1 MPVSGGTEENAMNTN
16 LVIDLLSDEILRLR
30 QEVTA
35 QSNLLRAL
43 DERLADMKTT
53 APRGPGRPKKATAKR
68 GPGRPRKNS

>member
-53 APRGPGRPKKATAKR
+53 APRSPGRPKKAVAKR

>member
-1 MPVSGGTEENAMNTN
+1 MPVSRDTKENAMNTD
-16 LVIDLLSDEILRLR
+16 LVIDLLCDEILRLR
-30 QEVTA
+30 QDVVA
-35 QSNLLRAL
+35 QSNLIRAL